1 MEANDLPEV
10 AQPAGGRARAQTSQV
25 LRLYPIFFFLPNRGH
40 ISELSNDQ
48 ELPSCVE
55 LAHQATHVTLDKAS
69 DLTGFLLL
77 SSQGCH
83 SHTPA
88 LSRNLGQW
96 KVSALY

>member
-48 ELPSCVE
+48 ELPAEFS
-55 LAHQATHVTLDKAS
+55 DK
-69 DLTGFLLL
+69 
-77 SSQGCH
+77 
-83 SHTPA
+83 
-88 LSRNLGQW
+88 
-96 KVSALY
+96 